1 MIIGTARIKKKDGI
15 QLIEYQHF
23 LDHENIWSFFARQGI
38 NTMKIHELPINIH
51 ISSSQKNFTETMIFK
66 QYCSVKD

>member
-1 MIIGTARIKKKDGI
+1 
-15 QLIEYQHF
+15 
-23 LDHENIWSFFARQGI
+23 
-38 NTMKIHELPINIH
+38 MKIHELPINIH

>member
-15 QLIEYQHF
+15 QLIEYQYF
-23 LDHENIWSFFARQGI
+23 LDHETIWSFFARQGI

-51 ISSSQKNFTETMIFK
+51 IPSSQKNFTVK
-66 QYCSVKD
+66 Q